1 MKLNRNK
8 RTPKGEEEK
17 KKKLEVRTK
26 KGRKTLLE
34 IDREKEKMNR
44 SSIMRD

>member
-8 RTPKGEEEK
+8 RTPKGEEEG
-17 KKKLEVRTK
+17 KKLEVRTK

-34 IDREKEKMNR
+34 IDRGKEKMNR